1 MPVDNLGTDADNPG
15 PLSSWSMFAAAM
27 MPNPD
32 QRTTLISRVH
42 NRESTNPL
50 TPFGQGNFH
59 PTILGGG
66 PSPAQGAMYAPLA
79 LEAPVVLITP
89 DPTATGTSS
98 KPHTSL
104 SVVAKGVIGGVTAL
118 LVIGA
123 IALVVWRRRRRGY
136 RRTSAEP
143 LSPSD
148 VVSEVTVT
156 PFDSTGPITNG
167 IALHLAGPLTDSQ
180 QLLFHRPYSPDG
192 SPIPLRRAVPIPVG
206 LSDKELARLRSLENG
221 PRSQPMEGQPSNPLL
236 TITADRGELGG
247 VAGVATSSFDAQRL
261 QLENSFL
268 RHEIEQLRVERS
280 EFPPSYASDTGIAS

>member
-1 MPVDNLGTDADNPG
+1 MFFDPTTPAHCVGVPLGCKAFGGAYLLCPSLNVAESGFEPPQPVFQLATTGT
-15 PLSSWSMFAAAM
+15 S
-27 MPNPD
+27 
-32 QRTTLISRVH
+32 
-42 NRESTNPL
+42 
-50 TPFGQGNFH
+50 GNV
-59 PTILGGG
+59 
-66 PSPAQGAMYAPLA
+66 Q
-79 LEAPVVLITP
+79 APVLV
-89 DPTATGTSS
+89 TAATTTGTSS

-104 SVVAKGVIGGVTAL
+104 SVVTKGVIGAVAAL

-123 IALVVWRRRRRGY
+123 IALVVRRRRRRGY
-136 RRTSAEP
+136 RRTYAEP

-156 PFDSTGPITNG
+156 PFDSTGPTTNA
-167 IALHLAGPLTDSQ
+167 IALHLAEPQTDSQ

-192 SPIPLRRAVPIPVG
+192 SPIPLQRTVPIPVG

-221 PRSQPMEGQPSNPLL
+221 PRSQPTEGQSSNPLL
-236 TITADRGELGG
+236 TITADRGELEG